1 MKKEAI
7 NLYEKFSKFS
17 DKWKPK
23 IIARMNDYHI
33 KLVRVE
39 GDFTW
44 HNHKETDE
52 LFLVI
57 DGDLKID
64 FRERSVTLNEGEMFV
79 IPKGVEHKPY
89 AEREC
94 KILLIEPAGTI
105 NTGDAG
111 GSQTAE
117 DNVWI

>member
-7 NLYEKFSKFS
+7 NLNDKFSRFS
-17 DKWKPK
+17 EKWSPK
-23 IIARMNDYHI
+23 IIAKLNDYHI
-33 KLVRVE
+33 KLVRSE

-44 HNHKETDE
+44 HSHKDTDE
-52 LFLVI
+52 MFLVI
-57 DGDLKID
+57 EGELRID
-64 FRERSVTLNEGEMFV
+64 FRDGNINLHEGEMYV

-89 AEREC
+89 AKKEC
-94 KILLIEPAGTI
+94 KILLLEPAGTI
-105 NTGDAG
+105 NTGDTG